1 MKTTLKPQTLHVINA
16 THWDR
21 EWLLSFVGYRRH
33 LLHHNDQ
40 LIELMERNPA
50 FKHYQMD
57 GQSICTEDY
66 LRLRPEMTARMRKLI
81 RAKRILVGPWYTLP
95 DMPLLHGEAVARN
108 LQIGIGVAE
117 SLGGA
122 MREGY
127 TACSNGQIAQLPQLY
142 NGFDIRSAVI
152 YKGISDA
159 RMPREFRW
167 QSPEGSEVLTL
178 HLGARYGRT
187 NFYCLLYHEVVANV
201 IHDTPDQNW
210 EYAFSDNWY
219 PYRVDG
225 LAQHDPY
232 SYPCLN
238 SREGWHA
245 HYLRP
250 YLTKLRDTT
259 ALGAAT
265 SHLAA
270 FNCMDHT
277 MPFPATPKLIAAADK
292 AFADLRVK
300 DSSLPDYFAAVR
312 REAGTN
318 LPIHVGELR
327 DARACERDRDVW
339 WATLS
344 ARMGLKIANRI
355 SEHLLIDVAE
365 PISTWAWLKG
375 AAYPSASLTEAWKLL
390 LASHAHDSIDGC
402 SLTKVA
408 DDILARLADVQS
420 MSEGLLDDAC
430 RSLMQP
436 ALVPARARNNP
447 PQPHLVL
454 FNLDAR
460 PRGGFCQMD
469 VDIPGPKASG
479 NLRLVTDSGVEI
491 QPDVQFLHE
500 RGSSVLGLVGR
511 PMPTHRCRI
520 QFEAPAIAP
529 LSWLTLKVET
539 AAKAKT
545 PSKPLVRGG
554 RVLENEFLKA
564 VVRDDGRVDLTHRA
578 TGATYAGLHSFEDV
592 GDVGDPWLFKPVGRP
607 VTPSGAA
614 EISVVENTPWRATI
628 EVTVRLEL
636 PLSRPSAAPEGTTE
650 KGQVVLTSRLSLT
663 RSGQRIDI
671 ETTIDNGCRDHRL
684 RVCFPTGIA
693 TDTTYAGGQFSVDE
707 RPTKQPDMST
717 WIEPVD
723 GYPNF
728 GFAGLSDG
736 RRGLAIL
743 NLGLPEYFVAGP
755 ASDVLTLT
763 LLRAMQLRRWPE
775 GTGEAQWAGAQQLGR
790 MTVRYALYP
799 HAGGWQE
806 GKLWQAY
813 RDFSRPL
820 VCSEMIGAV
829 RSGTGS
835 LLALDAADLEVAC
848 LKKASREDGL
858 IVRLW
863 NPTGAAQEGKLTL
876 GLPFA
881 SVVTTNLNEDP
892 QTDATIKL
900 RPGGRRTVR
909 LTVGARKIITLLFR
923 FPKGKHSANNKDAL

>member
-1 MKTTLKPQTLHVINA
+1 MKTVPGKHTLHVINA

-33 LLHHNDQ
+33 LIHHNDR
-40 LIELMERNPA
+40 LIELMEHEPA

-57 GQSICTEDY
+57 GQSICMEDY
-66 LRLRPEMTARMRKLI
+66 IRIKPEMTARLRKLV
-81 RAKRILVGPWYTLP
+81 RARRIMVGPWYTLP

-108 LQIGIGVAE
+108 LLTGIAVAE

-142 NGFDIRSAVI
+142 NGFDIHSAVI
-152 YKGISDA
+152 YKGISEKRA
-159 RMPREFRW
+159 PREFRW
-167 QSPEGSEVLTL
+167 QSPDGSEVLTL

-187 NFYCLLYHEVVANV
+187 NFYCLLYHEVIAKV

-210 EYAFSDNWY
+210 EYEFADNWY
-219 PYRVDG
+219 PYRIDG
-225 LAQHDPY
+225 LEHHDPY

-238 SREGWHA
+238 STEGWHPQ
-245 HYLRP
+245 YLRP
-250 YLTKLRDTT
+250 YLAKLRDTT
-259 ALGAAT
+259 ARGAAT
-265 SHLAA
+265 SHLVG

-292 AFADLRVK
+292 VFPDLTVR
-300 DSSLPDYFAAVR
+300 DSSLPEAMAAIR

-318 LPIHVGELR
+318 LQVHVGELR
-327 DARACERDRDVW
+327 DAKAVEQDRDVW

-355 SEHLLIDVAE
+355 SEHRLIDVAE
-365 PISTWAWLKG
+365 PVSTWAWMKG
-375 AAYPSASLTEAWKLL
+375 AEYPAASLTEAWKFL
-390 LASHAHDSIDGC
+390 LASQAHDSIDGC

-408 DDILARLADVQS
+408 DDILGRLADVQS

-430 RSLMQP
+430 RSLMQS
-436 ALVPARARNNP
+436 AIVPARARNNP
-447 PQPHLVL
+447 PEPHLVI
-454 FNLDAR
+454 FNLDTR

-469 VDIPGPKASG
+469 VDLPGPKAVEA
-479 NLRLVTDSGVEI
+479 LRLVTDAGVTIE
-491 QPDVQFLHE
+491 PHVQVLHKG
-500 RGSSVLGLVGR
+500 GSSILGLVGR
-511 PMPTHRCRI
+511 PLPTHRCRL
-520 QFEAPAIAP
+520 QFEAPAIPP
-529 LSWLTLKVET
+529 LSWLKLRVVPAA
-539 AAKAKT
+539 AAK
-545 PSKPLVRGG
+545 PPPPLVRDG

-564 VVRDDGRVDLTHRA
+564 VVRDDGRVDLTHKDSGR
-578 TGATYAGLHSFEDV
+578 TYCGLHYFEDV
-592 GDVGDPWLFKPVGRP
+592 GDVGDPWLFKPVGQP
-607 VTPSGAA
+607 VTTSGPAD
-614 EISVVENTPWRATI
+614 IRLVEDTPWRAAL
-628 EVTVRLEL
+628 EVKVRLEL
-636 PLSRPSAAPEGTTE
+636 PLARPAAAQEGTPE
-650 KGQVVLTSRLSLT
+650 KGQVHLTSRLSLT
-663 RSGQRIDI
+663 RSGRWLDV
-671 ETTIDNGCRDHRL
+671 ETTLDNGCRDHRV

-707 RPTKQPDMST
+707 RPTKQPDMSK

-736 RRGLAIL
+736 SHGLAIL
-743 NLGLPEYFVAGP
+743 NLGLPEYFVAGEK
-755 ASDVLTLT
+755 SDVLTLT

-829 RSGTGS
+829 RTGKES
-835 LLALDAADLEVAC
+835 MVALEAADLEVAC
-848 LKKASREDGL
+848 LKKAERENGL
-858 IVRLW
+858 IVRIW
-863 NPTGAAQEGKLTL
+863 NPTGAAQDGKLTL
-876 GLPFA
+876 GLPFKSA
-881 SVVTTNLNEDP
+881 VVANLNEEP
-892 QTDATIKL
+892 RADASVKL
-900 RPGGRRTVR
+900 RTSRRTVR
-909 LTVGARKIITLLFR
+909 FTVGARKIITLLLR
-923 FPKGKHSANNKDAL
+923 LPGRAK